1 MKKTILLVVLA
12 LVMVLSMIGCGA
24 PATSQQPESQQPA
37 SQQPQDSA
45 AAGGDAKADYASV
58 KIAQSMPTLNNP
70 WYVLFAN
77 GSKDMADALG
87 VSLSQVT
94 NPETNAW
101 APEEQIKKIENL
113 IANMPDVIE
122 IDPTSSDAINGAIDE
137 AKSQGIDIVM
147 SGTKVTTD
155 VSCSVTADNKQG
167 GILCGEYM
175 GKALDGKGKIAIL
188 LGTPGRDVVQARVDG
203 FKEGLAQYD
212 GIEIVAEQVAN
223 LDRSEAVTVME
234 NILQANP
241 DIDGVWAANDEMA
254 LGAIEA
260 LKSQSKNGKVIVGG
274 LDCTPDAIQAIK
286 DGDMHFTADQVPYE
300 MGVRAIG
307 ISTLIAMGKEIPAT
321 DIQLNMSLVSTEN
334 VKEYEE
340 NQEANQKAII
350 EQVRKEYG
358 LN

>member
-1 MKKTILLVVLA
+1 MKKTVLLVMLA
-12 LVMVLSMIGCGA
+12 LIFALSMVGCA
-24 PATSQQPESQQPA
+24 AEPAA
-37 SQQPQDSA
+37 SQAVPEDSKGTSE
-45 AAGGDAKADYASV
+45 GGDAADYSSV

-137 AKSQGIDIVM
+137 AKKQGIDIVM
-147 SGTKVTTD
+147 SGTKVTTE
-155 VSCSVTADNKQG
+155 VNCSVTADNKQG

-175 GKALDGKGKIAIL
+175 GEALDGKGKIAIL
-188 LGTPGRDVVQARVDG
+188 QGTPGRDVVQAREDG
-203 FKEGLAQYD
+203 FKEGIAKYE

-254 LGAIEA
+254 LG
-260 LKSQSKNGKVIVGG
+260 LNGKVIVGG
-274 LDCTPDAIQAIK
+274 LDCTPDAVQAIK

-307 ISTLIAMGKEIPAT
+307 ISTLIALGREIPAD
-321 DIQLNMSLVSTEN
+321 DIQLNMSLVTTEN
-334 VKEYEE
+334 VAEYEA

-350 EQVRKEYG
+350 EQVREEYG

>member
-1 MKKTILLVVLA
+1 MKKTVFAVALA
-12 LVMVLSMIGCGA
+12 LIMALSLFGCAAQPAETTATEGSAA
-24 PATSQQPESQQPA
+24 PAGDT
-37 SQQPQDSA
+37 SA
-45 AAGGDAKADYASV
+45 ATGTDYSSV
-58 KIAQSMPTLNNP
+58 SIAQSMPTLNNP

-77 GSKDMADALG
+77 GSKDMAEALG
-87 VSLSQVT
+87 VELSQVT

-113 IANMPDVIE
+113 IATGPDVIE
-122 IDPTSSDAINGAIDE
+122 IDPTSSDAINSAIDE
-137 AKSQGIDIVM
+137 ARNQGIAVVM
-147 SGTKVTTD
+147 SGTKVTTEVD
-155 VSCSVTADNKQG
+155 CSVTADNKQG
-167 GILCGEYM
+167 GILCGQYM
-175 GKALDGKGKIAIL
+175 GEALNGEGKIAIL
-188 LGTPGRDVVQARVDG
+188 QGTPGRDVVQAREDG
-203 FKEGLAQYD
+203 FKEGIAEYE

-254 LGAIEA
+254 LGAVEA
-260 LKSQSKNGKVIVGG
+260 LKAQGLNGKVIVGG

-307 ISTLIAMGKEIPAT
+307 LSTLIAMGKEIPAN
-321 DIQLNMSLVSTEN
+321 DIQLNMSLVTTEN
-334 VKEYEE
+334 VEEYEA
-340 NQEANQKAII
+340 NQEADQEAII
-350 EQVRKEYG
+350 QQVIEEYG